1 MAEHHFQHDNLSP
14 KKNHVPAL
22 KDHGPLSTMKTR
34 QAQGLWEMRNPQC
47 WGHPGLKCM
56 LSLPQNRMFVHFK
69 AAQNPLANDNWLL
82 MQVYPLGS
90 VLYWKKCVQFLDCL
104 SWLVQIQ
111 RLPPGISLERVHWQG
126 LWKFQPHRR
135 VPLLQGTWEL
145 QYDFSPALSGSN
157 SHRVIT

>member
-1 MAEHHFQHDNLSP
+1 
-14 KKNHVPAL
+14 
-22 KDHGPLSTMKTR
+22 
-34 QAQGLWEMRNPQC
+34 MRNPQC

-111 RLPPGISLERVHWQG
+111 RLPPGISLERECNGRAYGSSNLTGGCRFSRAPGSYSTFLTGFVWQQ
-126 LWKFQPHRR
+126 FS
-135 VPLLQGTWEL
+135 QGDYLATPSL
-145 QYDFSPALSGSN
+145 
-157 SHRVIT
+157 